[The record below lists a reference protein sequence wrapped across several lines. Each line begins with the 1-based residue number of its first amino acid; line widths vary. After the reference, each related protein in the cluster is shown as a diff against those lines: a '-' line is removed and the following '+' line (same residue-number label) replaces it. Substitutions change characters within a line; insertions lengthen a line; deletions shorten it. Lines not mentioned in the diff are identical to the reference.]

1 MHSAE
6 VEGELNA
13 EAVTVRTLFVAA
25 VAVLV
30 VIGIDGWLYFRTL
43 TPGALARSP
52 TFNPLIVTTSAQA
65 SPISHYGDYLFVAD
79 RAGLV

>member
-1 MHSAE
+1 
-6 VEGELNA
+6 LNA

-65 SPISHYGDYLFVAD
+65 SPISHYGDYLFVSD
-79 RAGLV
+79 RAGPL